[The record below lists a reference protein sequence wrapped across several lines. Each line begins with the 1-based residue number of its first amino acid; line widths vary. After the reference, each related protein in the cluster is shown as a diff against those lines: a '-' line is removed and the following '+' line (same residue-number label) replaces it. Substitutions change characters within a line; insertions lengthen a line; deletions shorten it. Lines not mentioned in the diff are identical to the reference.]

1 MEKVMGIYGAGG
13 NGREMLELAQLI
25 NQKEK
30 RWSEIVFI
38 DDMKTEPYVNGKRV
52 YTYQNAKD
60 RFKTALEIIM
70 GTGEPETRRKLFEKV
85 KADGMALPA
94 LVHPDVYIPESSRI
108 GQGVVIQM
116 GSFISCN
123 VEIGDYVLIQ
133 PNVSVC
139 HDDIIEEGCVISGFC
154 NIAGAVRIG
163 KYTYLGLSASVRQR
177 ISIGENSI
185 VGMGAVVVGNVE
197 DEMVVMGNPAKAV
210 RRNKDRKV
218 F

>member
-1 MEKVMGIYGAGG
+1 MPFEGIVYADMHREEQNNGKSNGAGG
-13 NGREMLELAQLI
+13 HGREMLELAQLI

-70 GTGEPETRRKLFEKV
+70 GTGE
-85 KADGMALPA
+85 
-94 LVHPDVYIPESSRI
+94 PESSRI

>member
-13 NGREMLELAQLI
+13 YGREMLELAQI
-25 NQKEK
+25 VNKKEK

-38 DDMKTEPYVNGKRV
+38 DDIKKEPYVSGKTV
-52 YTYQNAKD
+52 FTYQNAKD
-60 RFKTALEIIM
+60 KFKSALEIIM
-70 GTGEPETRRKLFEKV
+70 GTGEPETRGKLFEKV
-85 KADGMALPA
+85 KTDNITMPA
-94 LVHPDVYIPESSRI
+94 LVHPDVYIPESCRI
-108 GQGVVIQM
+108 GQGVVIQT

-123 VEIGDYVLIQ
+123 VEIGDNVLIQ

-163 KYTYLGLSASVRQR
+163 KYTYLGLSASVKQG
-177 ISIGENSI
+177 IAIGAYAI
-185 VGMGAVVVGNVE
+185 VGMGAVVVCDVA
-197 DEMVVMGNPAKAV
+197 DEMVVVGNPAREV
-210 RRNKDRKV
+210 RKNKDRKV